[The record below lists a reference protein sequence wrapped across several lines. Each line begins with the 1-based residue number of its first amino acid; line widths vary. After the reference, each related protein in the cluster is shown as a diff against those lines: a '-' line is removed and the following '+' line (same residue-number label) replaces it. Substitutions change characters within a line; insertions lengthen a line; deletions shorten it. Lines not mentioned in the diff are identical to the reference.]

1 MKYKMNQY
9 ANKKK
14 EESIFNYEF
23 AHELGAII
31 EDHKNKHKKNK
42 DVARCKMNEKTKE
55 KPE

>member
-1 MKYKMNQY
+1 MNQY

-23 AHELGAII
+23 ANELGAII
-31 EDHKNKHKKNK
+31 EHHKNKHKKSK
-42 DVARCKMNEKTKE
+42 DVASCKMNEKTKE